1 MRSFYKFLVVLIIVG
16 LGLAVAFMLIHT
28 RPKATRK
35 PVSVGPPPVEVMEAC
50 IQDRHITVNA
60 MGTVIPAREVVLQ
73 PEVSGTIVWQ
83 SEQLAPGAH
92 LDRGAPM
99 LKIDRRDYELSLEQQ
114 KAAVAK
120 AQVSLKTE
128 RGRRAVAE
136 REWKILGSQVETTDE
151 GRELALRIPQ
161 EEDALASLK
170 SAESALEK
178 AALNLERTEIRAPFN
193 ALVLDEFVDRGQF
206 VGPGSKIATLVG
218 TDEFWVQAS
227 IPLSDLSWIDI
238 PGVNARKGSSV
249 MVMQENGY
257 YSVQREGTVTRL
269 LGDVDPKGRMA
280 RIIITVQDPLNLHRD
295 NSAEFPLLLGSY
307 VRIEIQG
314 QLAKGVCTI
323 PRAALRD
330 ENRVWLL
337 TDDDRLKFMKVN
349 VVWTRQDIVFVRNG
363 FTPGDRIITS
373 RIPTPVEGMKLQLF
387 TETPQGTG
395 EPPPRPVTPGTGPS
409 A

>member
-1 MRSFYKFLVVLIIVG
+1 MRSFYKFLVVLVIVG
-16 LGLAVAFMLIHT
+16 LGLVVAFMLIHT
-28 RPKATRK
+28 KPKATRK

-50 IQDRHITVNA
+50 IQDRQITVNA
-60 MGTVIPAREVVLQ
+60 MGTVIPAGEVVLQ

-83 SEQLAPGAH
+83 SKRLTPGAH
-92 LDRGAPM
+92 LDQGASI
-99 LKIDRRDYELSLEQQ
+99 LKIDRRDYELILEQQ

-120 AQVSLKTE
+120 AQVTLKTE

-136 REWKILGSQVETTDE
+136 REWKLLGGQVETTDE
-151 GRELALRIPQ
+151 GRTLALRIPQ

-178 AALNLERTEIRAPFN
+178 ARLDLERTEIRAPFN

-218 TDEFWVQAS
+218 TDEFQVQAS

-238 PGVNARKGSSV
+238 PGVNARKGSAV
-249 MVMQENGY
+249 TVMQENGY
-257 YSVQREGTVTRL
+257 YKVKREGTVTRL

-280 RIIITVQDPLNLHRD
+280 RIIIAVQDPLNLRRE
-295 NSAEFPLLLGSY
+295 NPAGFPLLLGSY
-307 VRIEIQG
+307 VRVEIQG
-314 QLAKGVCTI
+314 QLAKGICTI

-337 TDDDRLKFMKVN
+337 TDDDRLKFMNVT
-349 VVWTRQDIVFVRNG
+349 VVWTRHDIVFVRNG
-363 FTPGDRIITS
+363 FNPGDRIITS

-387 TETPQGTG
+387 TETPQKRGDR
-395 EPPPRPVTPGTGPS
+395 PPRPDTSGTEP
-409 A
+409 AA